1 MFHASKNLTSNQF
14 YGGINRRFDR
24 RVKQLY
30 RLGYRLHSVPEFG
43 IALMAKQREFE
54 RRNNSIPN
62 AIIMH
67 ADNAAYRLYL
77 ASKLRRH

>member
-1 MFHASKNLTSNQF
+1 MIHASKNITSAQF

-24 RVKQLY
+24 RVKRLY

-43 IALMAKQREFE
+43 IALMAKSNIHDRK
-54 RRNNSIPN
+54 NSSIPN

-67 ADNAAYRLYL
+67 ADNAAYSLYL
-77 ASKLRRH
+77 ASKLRRY

>member
-1 MFHASKNLTSNQF
+1 MLNANKNITSAQF

-43 IALMAKQREFE
+43 IALMAKQNIHDRK
-54 RRNNSIPN
+54 NSSIPN

-77 ASKLRRH
+77 ASKLRRY

>member
-14 YGGINRRFDR
+14 YGGLNRRFDR

-43 IALMAKQREFE
+43 IALMAKQNIHDRK
-54 RRNNSIPN
+54 NSSIPN

-77 ASKLRRH
+77 ASKLRRY